1 MEHLRQRTSQKR
13 VFPEIGGDIFAL
25 FSLAC
30 AVYGVVPWH
39 GRLHFPRL
47 DWGKH
52 GHQVLILEADDPTP
66 DGHLIPDG
74 PTLLPEIDAIM
85 ERLARD
91 AQQ

>member
-1 MEHLRQRTSQKR
+1 MADFTSH
-13 VFPEIGGDIFAL
+13 VLIGGSMSRMF
-25 FSLAC
+25 
-30 AVYGVVPWH
+30 
-39 GRLHFPRL
+39 R
-47 DWGKH
+47 
-52 GHQVLILEADDPTP
+52 HQVLILEADDPTP